1 MIQIQAFH
9 RTCCLFVLDFGKRRL
24 LHRLRYTSLISV
36 FNPIQSNPRLFQTT
50 RSITHTTATVIK
62 ARKNEELCTTEKDR
76 RNASVYCGKSVTKTF
91 KIYGRW
97 LVDSPGGSTVQ
108 WGAGRGL
115 LVVVLS
121 AITGAMNGANNCCYF

>member
-36 FNPIQSNPRLFQTT
+36 F
-50 RSITHTTATVIK
+50 
-62 ARKNEELCTTEKDR
+62 R